1 MERTNFKFDF
11 TKAGLPLIKLL
22 VDGKIYANHRCTRDG
37 SISIDCELKD
47 GKHVI
52 EIVHYGKNYSTDT
65 DTHFELQ
72 KLYIN
77 EVDIKQELFN
87 FIQYPDIPPWDNWH
101 VDNHPLEWKNNLYLG
116 HNGKLMYN
124 EFITPSI
131 PWFHKRF
138 SNIHQPQ
145 GMRSNKEFLQEMK
158 KDFANETDR

>member
-116 HNGKLMYN
+116 HN
-124 EFITPSI
+124 
-131 PWFHKRF
+131 
-138 SNIHQPQ
+138 
-145 GMRSNKEFLQEMK
+145 
-158 KDFANETDR
+158 A